1 MEETTKTALVS
12 NVNLFIY
19 LFAYYLFRYMCV
31 GMLVQVRAKLAGV
44 DSVLPLYGFQEWNS
58 GPPLPGKLSCR
69 SSRMPQQLTIVSTDK
84 VAREVQTK
92 DKKGCRKCENTA
104 EKWLPSICSH
114 TIMEVIT
121 QKSMTSLVY

>member
-1 MEETTKTALVS
+1 
-12 NVNLFIY
+12 
-19 LFAYYLFRYMCV
+19 MCEHACA
-31 GMLVQVRAKLAGV
+31 GRAKLAGV

-92 DKKGCRKCENTA
+92 DKKGRRKCKTR
-104 EKWLPSICSH
+104 
-114 TIMEVIT
+114 
-121 QKSMTSLVY
+121 QKNGYPAYAATRSWRLLHRNP